1 MEVNGP
7 PRDLL
12 VNYTK
17 ATISWYNELFDPGY
31 DFDKPGF
38 SKGTGHFTQVVWD
51 GSKKLGMG
59 HGQGSTNIFKS
70 YYISYNCE
78 DHRGSLTQS
87 QSVDP
92 WYSRC

>member
-1 MEVNGP
+1 MEMNGP

-31 DFDKPGF
+31 DFDNPGF
-38 SKGTGHFTQVVWD
+38 SKGTGHFTQVVWN
-51 GSKKLGMG
+51 GTKKLGMG

-70 YYISYNCE
+70 YHNCK
-78 DHRGSLTQS
+78 DHRWSLIQG

-92 WYSRC
+92 

>member
-31 DFDKPGF
+31 DFDQPGF
-38 SKGTGHFTQVVWD
+38 SKGTGHFTQVVWN
-51 GSKKLGMG
+51 GSTKLGMG
-59 HGQGSTNIFKS
+59 HGQGSTDKS
-70 YYISYNCE
+70 KLYYY
-78 DHRGSLTQS
+78 T
-87 QSVDP
+87 V
-92 WYSRC
+92 

>member
-31 DFDKPGF
+31 NFDNPGF
-38 SKGTGHFTQVVWD
+38 SKGTGHFTQVVWN

-59 HGQGSTNIFKS
+59 HGQGSMNIFYS
-70 YYISYNCE
+70 YYI
-78 DHRGSLTQS
+78 
-87 QSVDP
+87 
-92 WYSRC
+92 